1 MHVIEFSAVEKV
13 YGSGGARVSALRGV
27 SLSIPRGAMVAVMG
41 PSGAGKTTLLE
52 LTAGLGEPDG
62 GRVSVDGIDLSTL
75 SIDERADLR
84 LQKIGVIFQAF
95 NLLPFVSAFD
105 NVALPLR
112 LRGLAPAE
120 MDRRVRA
127 ALEKVGLA
135 TRATHKPPQLSGGEM
150 QRVAIARAL
159 VIDPLVVLADEPTG
173 NLDSTTGRQIMDLL
187 RDVNTTT
194 GVTVVVVTHDAAWAG
209 LCDRT
214 VRLVDGGIA

>member
-1 MHVIEFSAVEKV
+1 MPVIEFSAVEKV

-27 SLSIPRGAMVAVMG
+27 SLLIPRGAMLAVMG

-52 LTAGLGEPDG
+52 LTAGLSEPDG

-84 LQKIGVIFQAF
+84 LQKIGVVFQAF

-120 MDRRVRA
+120 VDRRVCDAQAAA
-127 ALEKVGLA
+127 AL
-135 TRATHKPPQLSGGEM
+135 RW
-150 QRVAIARAL
+150 R
-159 VIDPLVVLADEPTG
+159 
-173 NLDSTTGRQIMDLL
+173 
-187 RDVNTTT
+187 
-194 GVTVVVVTHDAAWAG
+194 DAARR
-209 LCDRT
+209 DRT
-214 VRLVDGGIA
+214 GSGHRSPGRPGG

>member
-52 LTAGLGEPDG
+52 LTAGLSEPDG

-84 LQKIGVIFQAF
+84 LQKIGVVFQAF

-120 MDRRVRA
+120 VDRRVSA
-127 ALEKVGLA
+127 ALERVGLA
-135 TRATHKPPQLSGGEM
+135 TRAMHKPPQLSGGEM

-187 RDVNTTT
+187 RDVNSAT
-194 GVTVVVVTHDAAWAG
+194 GVTVVVVTHDADWAG

>member
-1 MHVIEFSAVEKV
+1 M
-13 YGSGGARVSALRGV
+13 L
-27 SLSIPRGAMVAVMG
+27 AVMG

-52 LTAGLGEPDG
+52 LTAGLSEPDG

-84 LQKIGVIFQAF
+84 LQKIGVVFQAF

-120 MDRRVRA
+120 VDRRVSA
-127 ALEKVGLA
+127 ALERVGLA

-187 RDVNTTT
+187 RDVNTAT
-194 GVTVVVVTHDAAWAG
+194 GVTVVVVTHDADWAG

-214 VRLVDGGIA
+214 IRLVDGGIA

>member
-1 MHVIEFSAVEKV
+1 MIEFSAVEKV

-27 SLSIPRGAMVAVMG
+27 SLSIPRGAMLAVMG

-84 LQKIGVIFQAF
+84 LQKIGVVFQAF

-112 LRGLAPAE
+112 LRGLATAE
-120 MDRRVRA
+120 VDRRVSA

-173 NLDSTTGRQIMDLL
+173 NLDSTTGRQIIDLL
-187 RDVNTTT
+187 RDVNTAT
-194 GVTVVVVTHDAAWAG
+194 GVTVVVVTHDAAWAS

-214 VRLVDGGIA
+214 VRLVDGAIA